1 MSAGKMLHTGYFVC
15 THTLKNYREHCMCV
29 SSARA
34 RGVCE
39 IMNMHLLMCVNSV
52 IYQTLPGHSPA
63 TDELQLELQDEPR
76 MRAENASGECER
88 RMRTVIWW
96 WVKMVRPNGT
106 HLLNYIRDL
115 KANAD
120 KANA

>member
-76 MRAENASGECER
+76 MRAENADGNLVVGQNGAAEWYASAELHKRPQSECRQSECRQR
-88 RMRTVIWW
+88 R
-96 WVKMVRPNGT
+96 
-106 HLLNYIRDL
+106 LNRY
-115 KANAD
+115 
-120 KANA
+120 